1 MAKPTTKIA
10 PLDPAFHGES
20 NYEVGLE
27 DLLTERR
34 NLIAKL
40 EADRQTSQETLQSAR
55 EALQVVEG
63 LWQNYTPERH
73 RFDIRY
79 RAGRQNASLSG
90 SELFQWA
97 PWPIAAS
104 SSRD

>member
-40 EADRQTSQETLQSAR
+40 EADPQTSQETLQSAR

-63 LWQNYTPERH
+63 LWQNYHIGMNVFRNAKGG
-73 RFDIRY
+73 RDGIR
-79 RAGRQNASLSG
+79 
-90 SELFQWA
+90 EVKT
-97 PWPIAAS
+97 
-104 SSRD
+104 D

>member
-27 DLLTERR
+27 DLLAEKR
-34 NLIAKL
+34 NLVAKL
-40 EADRQTSQETLQSAR
+40 EADPQTTQVTLQSAK

-63 LWQNYTPERH
+63 LWQNYHIGMNVFRNAKGG
-73 RFDIRY
+73 RDGIR
-79 RAGRQNASLSG
+79 
-90 SELFQWA
+90 EVKT
-97 PWPIAAS
+97 
-104 SSRD
+104 D

>member
-27 DLLTERR
+27 DLLAEKR

-40 EADRQTSQETLQSAR
+40 EVDPQTTQETLQSAK
-55 EALQVVEG
+55 ESLQVVEG
-63 LWQNYTPERH
+63 LWQNYHIGMNVFRNAKGG
-73 RFDIRY
+73 RDGIR
-79 RAGRQNASLSG
+79 
-90 SELFQWA
+90 EVKT
-97 PWPIAAS
+97 
-104 SSRD
+104 D